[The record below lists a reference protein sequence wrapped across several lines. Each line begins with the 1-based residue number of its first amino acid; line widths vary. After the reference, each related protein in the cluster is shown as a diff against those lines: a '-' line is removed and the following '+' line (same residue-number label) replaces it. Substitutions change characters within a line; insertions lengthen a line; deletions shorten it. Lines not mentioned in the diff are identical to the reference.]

1 MSRLDQN
8 PIGNA
13 LLRNL
18 GGEDFAKLAPHLT
31 RVTLDKGQCLISAE
45 QPIRH
50 SWFLTEGIAS
60 VVITTAQGHQTEV
73 GVVGRE
79 GMVDMATIFGVDRS
93 AFQCFIQIAGAG
105 YRMPAE
111 VLSPLINTVAGLRRV
126 LLPYAYNFLTQVS
139 NTALA
144 NAAFTIEQRLARWL
158 LICHD
163 RIDGDAVPLTHE
175 FLSLMLNVRR
185 AGVTVAL
192 QMLERAAL
200 VETSRGVIR
209 IMDRLGLERLTQD
222 CSPSREPLA
231 PAA

>member
-1 MSRLDQN
+1 MSGLDQKS
-8 PIGNA
+8 IGNA
-13 LLRNL
+13 LLQRL
-18 GGEDFAKLAPHLT
+18 SGDDFAKLAPHLT
-31 RVTLDKGQCLISAE
+31 RVTLDKGQCLISSG
-45 QPIRH
+45 QPIEH

-60 VVITTAQGHQTEV
+60 VVIAAGQGHQTEV

-79 GMVDMATIFGVDRS
+79 GMIDIATVLGVDRS
-93 AFQCFIQIAGAG
+93 AFRCFIQIAGAG

-111 VLSPLINTVAGLRRV
+111 ILSSLIDASAALRR
-126 LLPYAYNFLTQVS
+126 LLMPYAYEFLTQVS

-209 IMDRLGLERLTQD
+209 ITDRPGLERLTRNCYPAQA
-222 CSPSREPLA
+222 PLA